1 MIKKQILTEE
11 FKRMQQLAGIITEM
25 PIIKNPTTKI
35 ISYFT
40 HQGETA
46 IFQTEKGIN
55 IMKQILDDFNK
66 THPDNNTNS
75 YATFNP
81 DNKEDF
87 NEIINHP
94 LYNSFKKEGEVAYK
108 ILDPLIKNFNK
119 THNATIDF
127 IPSAYLPYG
136 DNDDELY
143 VGPEAYLEEYDY
155 DVWNGVIEVW
165 NGLKEY
171 LIKQLDDRYTNTTED
186 EESWK
191 ILLTLIND

>member
-1 MIKKQILTEE
+1 MKKQILTEE

-25 PIIKNPTTKI
+25 PIIKNPTTEI
-35 ISYFT
+35 VSYFS

-66 THPDNNTNS
+66 THPDNNTKA

-81 DNKEDF
+81 DNEEDF

-94 LYNSFKKEGEVAYK
+94 LYASFKKEGEVAYK

-119 THNATIDF
+119 THNATLDF
-127 IPSAYLPYG
+127 IPSAYF
-136 DNDDELY
+136 DNGLY

-155 DVWNGVIEVW
+155 DVWNGVKEVW
-165 NGLKEY
+165 NGLEEY
-171 LIKQLDDRYTNTTED
+171 LIKQLGDRYTNTTED